1 MKNKEIQFSNHAEIQ
16 MNERNIDK
24 AMVLETLKNPLK
36 IVPSKKYRK
45 IAQKIFKIEDKDF
58 LLRVIY
64 EDYNSIIMVI
74 TAYFTTKIE
83 KFIRGI
89 NEN

>member
-1 MKNKEIQFSNHAEIQ
+1 MKNKNIQFSNHAEIQ

-24 AMVLETLKNPLK
+24 AMVLKTLKKPLQ
-36 IVPSKKYRK
+36 IFLSKNNRK

-64 EDYNSIIMVI
+64 EDCNNIIMVI
-74 TAYFTTKIE
+74 TAYLTTKIK
-83 KFIRGI
+83 KFVRGT

>member
-1 MKNKEIQFSNHAEIQ
+1 MKNKNIQFSNHAEIQ

-24 AMVLETLKNPLK
+24 LMVLETLKNPLQ
-36 IVPSKKYRK
+36 IFSSKNDRR

-64 EDYNSIIMVI
+64 EDFNNIIKVI
-74 TAYFTTKIE
+74 TAYLTTKIK
-83 KFIRGI
+83 KFVRGI

>member
-1 MKNKEIQFSNHAEIQ
+1 MKNKNIQFSDHAEIQ

-24 AMVLETLKNPLK
+24 LMVLETLKNPLQ
-36 IVPSKKYRK
+36 IFSSKNNRR

-64 EDYNSIIMVI
+64 EDFDNIIKVI
-74 TAYFTTKIE
+74 TAYLTTKIK
-83 KFIRGI
+83 KFVRGI